1 MKHIRHFIIVCGC
14 LIMSH
19 AQAALNLELS
29 QGVHSAMHISLKP
42 FENDPSLKSGE
53 TFTQVIQNDLNHS
66 GQFIVKKSSTTQ
78 AKPGSDATIA
88 GSVTPAAGNQY
99 QIHITLDNQFAHD
112 NLSPQRVLAKNFT
125 VPSGQL
131 RSLAHHVSDLIYEK
145 LTGVR
150 GVFSTHLAYVLK
162 LDKSNQPPYALMVSD
177 ADGHRPQ
184 ALLRSYSPIMSPTW
198 SPDGKSLYY
207 VSFEKHRAQ
216 IFHQVIRSGKRTV
229 VSGFPGIN
237 NAPAISPDG
246 QHMALVLSQTGYLK
260 IYEMNLKNHQL
271 KALTHGQSIDTEP
284 SYSPDGKYILFTSDR
299 GGSPQIYRYD
309 FSSQQIQ
316 RLTFDGSYSARARV
330 FPNNQGFIMMH
341 KQNGWFGIAKQSLQD
356 HQLQMLT
363 QAGSNESPSL
373 APNGQMIIY
382 ASKQGRRGVLS
393 MVSIDG
399 QVHIR
404 LPASEG
410 SVQEPA
416 WSPFISS

>member
-1 MKHIRHFIIVCGC
+1 MKHIRHFIIGCGC
-14 LIMSH
+14 LIISH

-29 QGVHSAMHISLKP
+29 QGIHSAMHIQLNA
-42 FENDPSLKSGE
+42 FTNDPHLKSGE

-66 GQFIVKKSSTTQ
+66 GQFVVKKSTTAQ
-78 AKPGSDATIA
+78 TTPSSDATIA
-88 GSVTPAAGNQY
+88 GDITPVAGNRY
-99 QIHITLDNQFAHD
+99 RVHVTLDNQFAHHHQ
-112 NLSPQRVLAKNFT
+112 SPQRVMVQDFT
-125 VPSGQL
+125 VSSGQL
-131 RSLAHHVSDLIYEK
+131 RSLAHHVSDLVYEK

-150 GVFSTHLAYVLK
+150 GIFSTHLAYVLK
-162 LDKSNQPPYALMVSD
+162 LDQKRQPPYALMVSD

-207 VSFEKHRAQ
+207 VSFENHRAR
-216 IFHQVIRSGKRTV
+216 IYGQVISTGKRTLI
-229 VSGFPGIN
+229 SGFPGIN

-246 QHMALVLSQTGYLK
+246 KHMALVLSKTGSLK
-260 IYEMNLKNHQL
+260 IYEMNLNNHAL
-271 KALTHGQSIDTEP
+271 KALTHGRSIDTEP
-284 SYSPDGKYILFTSDR
+284 SYSPDGKYLLFTSDR
-299 GGSPQIYRYD
+299 GGSPQIYRYE
-309 FSSQQIQ
+309 FSSQQIK
-316 RLTFDGSYSARARV
+316 RLTFNGSYSARARV
-330 FPNNQGFIMMH
+330 FPNNQGFVMMH
-341 KQNGWFGIAKQSLQD
+341 KQDGWFGIAKQSMKDQ
-356 HQLQMLT
+356 QLQMLT
-363 QAGSNESPSL
+363 QTGSNESPSL

-382 ASKQGRRGVLS
+382 ASTLKGRGVLS